1 MPRHI
6 PIFFLGMPEKWTWIC
21 RNSLSVF
28 PNSDRWLSASS
39 LLSVSFT
46 FAYSLIYSKDPRN
59 LGSPNH
65 PFRALEWIRRVL
77 FDSLL
82 PLCCVRSIARP
93 QGSGR
98 VRFTALWKY
107 RDFSEVL
114 AFCCC
119 SWLAF
124 LTDPVPRQR
133 WIQRL
138 SSQLA
143 YPWKTQRVPDLWCS
157 SFEEFICL
165 FVSLYGGCRSN
176 MLSEAATTGILS
188 FDPWVGSSHVVMDSC
203 VWAATVS
210 LACQSVPQSWGETP
224 VLYRVHATELSHWG
238 MLYAAL
244 IETDMFNFGKL
255 LVSTLVSLRDM
266 SILQEQVSEHRV
278 IMYIV

>member
-21 RNSLSVF
+21 RNSLSAF

-39 LLSVSFT
+39 LLSVPFT
-46 FAYSLIYSKDPRN
+46 FAYSLIYSKDPGN

-65 PFRALEWIRRVL
+65 PFGALEWICRVL
-77 FDSLL
+77 FDSLF

-93 QGSGR
+93 RGSGR

-133 WIQRL
+133 WIQRF

-157 SFEEFICL
+157 SFKEFFVCL
-165 FVSLYGGCRSN
+165 FVSLYGGCSPRQSQ
-176 MLSEAATTGILS
+176 LE
-188 FDPWVGSSHVVMDSC
+188 FWV
-203 VWAATVS
+203 
-210 LACQSVPQSWGETP
+210 
-224 VLYRVHATELSHWG
+224 
-238 MLYAAL
+238 L
-244 IETDMFNFGKL
+244 IQG
-255 LVSTLVSLRDM
+255 
-266 SILQEQVSEHRV
+266 
-278 IMYIV
+278 